1 MKFHIVSRHTGLS
14 EAGKIQQH
22 MLFRALEAGG
32 AEVECSTSEEFN
44 PQRNDVLG
52 LTADTIVIVMGGDG
66 TMLNI
71 AKRVAPTPVLGI
83 NLGRLGFIT
92 DIPGDFDPLLLAKL
106 LIAGS
111 YTTESRVLLGVHAGR
126 HGLRC
131 SSDVSFALN
140 DLAIKATGGKLIDV
154 SLFVN
159 DEHAY
164 TMRSDGVI
172 VSTPTGSTAY
182 NLSAGG
188 PIMHSSMQ
196 AVCVTPLHP
205 QTLSH
210 RPIILPFQL
219 GGESLKI
226 ELVVKGEAQLL
237 NDGAAVWAYPTN
249 ATTERKYVV
258 TPSHVSATFL
268 HVRSDAFPHA
278 FPGAYFEGLRTK
290 LNWFLPPC

>member
-32 AEVECSTSEEFN
+32 VEVECSSSEKFN
-44 PQRNDVLG
+44 PQ

-71 AKRVAPTPVLGI
+71 AKRVAPVPVLGI

-111 YTTESRVLLGVHAGR
+111 YTTEARCLLEVEDDRSRVRGEVG
-126 HGLRC
+126 
-131 SSDVSFALN
+131 FALN

-159 DEHAY
+159 GEHAY

-219 GGESLKI
+219 GAEKLKI
-226 ELVVKGEAQLL
+226 ELVVKGAAQLL
-237 NDGAAVWAYPTN
+237 NDGAAIWAYPTN

-268 HVRSDAFPHA
+268 HVRSDAFPN
-278 FPGAYFEGLRTK
+278 AYFEGLRTK

>member
-1 MKFHIVSRHTGLS
+1 MKFYIVSRHTGLS
-14 EAGKIQQH
+14 EAGRLQQH

-32 AEVECSTSEEFN
+32 AEVVCVASEKFN
-44 PQRNDVLG
+44 PQRVIG
-52 LTADTIVIVMGGDG
+52 LTVDTIVIVMGGDG

-111 YTTESRVLLGVHAGR
+111 YTIEGRCLLEVHDDRSKVG
-126 HGLRC
+126 
-131 SSDVSFALN
+131 FALN

-159 DEHAY
+159 GEHAY

-188 PIMHSSMQ
+188 PIMHPSMQ

-219 GGESLKI
+219 GRESLKI

-237 NDGAAVWAYPTN
+237 NDGTVVWAYPTN

-268 HVRSDAFPHA
+268 HVRSDAFPN
-278 FPGAYFEGLRTK
+278 AYFEGLRTK